1 MKAPMSATR
10 TPADLSIQSSQDPS
24 DRRWID
30 EVEHPASHTRA
41 RRVPAGQAIATV
53 LLALALA
60 WLLNSESVLRKGEGM
75 DPGVTRTV
83 VLAVAG
89 PVNSFAKMVGL
100 ATPRAALDAALG
112 HQSYVAA
119 NTALETGSDDILNA
133 PIPTPSA
140 SGPKQHH
147 QAVTVLY
154 PQDVGGITKIHP
166 PTVSRPL
173 RLLVT
178 GDSLATYPGD
188 QLANLSS
195 AKVHVMV
202 HSFNGTGLTTPGS
215 FNWQLAAQN
224 LVDDYH
230 PDAVVMIMGA
240 NDGWDMKHD
249 GQTLDWATPSWQHE
263 YARRIAVVMQT
274 FLRQGV
280 DRVYYGGPPTAP
292 ASNYQRIFAS
302 INGAGEEAAAA
313 LPGARWVDLFN
324 GTSSHGRYSR
334 SEVYKGKRIDAR
346 QGDGLHWSY
355 DGSLLPASLFL
366 HALEREYGPLAKQ

>member
-1 MKAPMSATR
+1 MSATR
-10 TPADLSIQSSQDPS
+10 TPADPSTQTPSQDSS

-30 EVEHPASHTRA
+30 EVEHPAAHTRA

-53 LLALALA
+53 ILALTLA

-83 VLAVAG
+83 VVAVAE
-89 PVNSFAKMVGL
+89 PVNHFAQWVGL
-100 ATPRAALDAALG
+100 AEPRSALDAALG

-119 NTALETGSDDILNA
+119 NTALEDGSDDILNA
-133 PIPTPSA
+133 PAPRPSA
-140 SGPKQHH
+140 TGAGKHH
-147 QAVTVLY
+147 DAPQVMY
-154 PQDVGGITKIHP
+154 PQDVGGVTKIHP
-166 PTVSRPL
+166 PTAAHPL

-188 QLANLSS
+188 QLANLANS
-195 AKVHVMV
+195 KVHVMV

-215 FNWQLAAQN
+215 FNWQVAAQN

-230 PDAVVMIMGA
+230 PDAVVMVMGA
-240 NDGWDMKHD
+240 NDGWDMKRD
-249 GQTLDWATPSWQHE
+249 GQTLDWATSSWQRE

-274 FLRQGV
+274 FLRGGV

-292 ASNYQRIFAS
+292 SSNYQRIFAA
-302 INGAGEEAAAA
+302 INGAGAQAAAA
-313 LPGARWVDLFN
+313 IPGARWVDLFN
-324 GTSSHGRYSR
+324 GTSYHGRYSR

-346 QGDGLHWSY
+346 QSDGLHWSY
-355 DGSLLPASLFL
+355 DGSVLPASLFL